1 MSRRRENMTG
11 RYDEFAL
18 GIAAGLSVALV
29 LFGYIIGN
37 IVGLAIIT
45 MGLITLMGSAFG
57 ISIRIMKS
65 ALEDLKTDLHSE
77 GR

>member
-1 MSRRRENMTG
+1 MTG